1 MGAHRGFFKIEEIME
16 KITQFLR
23 EAYSEMKKVSW
34 PSREQTIQYTTLV
47 IVISISVALFLGVLD
62 YMFGNFIK
70 DVIL

>member
-1 MGAHRGFFKIEEIME
+1 MN

-47 IVISISVALFLGVLD
+47 IAISISVAIFLGILD
-62 YMFGNFIK
+62 YMFGSFIK
-70 DVIL
+70 DVILK

>member
-1 MGAHRGFFKIEEIME
+1 MN

-47 IVISISVALFLGVLD
+47 IVISITVAVFLGILD
-62 YMFGNFIK
+62 YMFGSFIK
-70 DVIL
+70 DVILK